1 MLNFFLSWLP
11 ILVIQRADVDRMLGS
26 QHNLEVENFV
36 CRVVVEFLETN
47 NFVSLVKAWNNKP
60 GIAHL
65 LDCFIS
71 ESLNFVSHVIAI
83 ERVSD

>member
-1 MLNFFLSWLP
+1 MINFFLSWRP

-36 CRVVVEFLETN
+36 CHVVVEFLETN
-47 NFVSLVKAWNNKP
+47 NFVSLVNAWNFKP
-60 GIAHL
+60 GFAHL
-65 LDCFIS
+65 LDCLIS
-71 ESLNFVSHVIAI
+71 EFFNSVSHVIAI